1 MISKGIPFPDIVLCT
16 TYLKFYMPPFSSLTW
31 TKDKTP
37 KKSFLFKPSTY
48 TDWHDMIERYKQ
60 KNTPK
65 PYRGR
70 THSRVVLPVVFPGAS
85 EHFFLLIVSVHS

>member
-1 MISKGIPFPDIVLCT
+1 MISKGIPFPDIVLYT

-37 KKSFLFKPSTY
+37 KKSFLLEPSY

-60 KNTPK
+60 KNTPNRN
-65 PYRGR
+65 RGR
-70 THSRVVLPVVFPGAS
+70 TRSRVVFSGAS
-85 EHFFLLIVSVHS
+85 

>member
-1 MISKGIPFPDIVLCT
+1 
-16 TYLKFYMPPFSSLTW
+16 MPPFSSSLTWTMAW